1 MFVPN
6 ESCILCGAKTS
17 SGAQRCNDCEKLREF
32 IDSLFEDAKVE
43 LASNPSIDREAVFK
57 TLREFAFVVQE
68 DSLLRTYKNTMK
80 FFLEEF
86 IDKGQSETKLEL
98 YMKKVPTRLNQ
109 LKILNELSQGL
120 IVNWDP
126 ASISNESAPKIYP
139 GEVIS
144 NLKSSYDRIT
154 VTERAEQ
161 RYGHAIA
168 FYSILPLMRNYS
180 QCDSKEEVRQLNLV
194 PKKPWLILLSI
205 LVGNSDGKIS
215 LERTSK
221 FLKKRRGIGNIYG
234 TIITNLSSLSTDY
247 SQKATIDVEKNG
259 DNDKSYLIS
268 PDIVQYL
275 ERVRENV
282 RTRQL

>member
-1 MFVPN
+1 MFIAN
-6 ESCILCGAKTS
+6 NNCILCGAGTS
-17 SGAQRCNDCEKLREF
+17 SGSQKCKDCEKLGEI
-32 IDSLFEDAKVE
+32 IDAFFEDAKVT
-43 LASNPSIDREAVFK
+43 LKSNPSIDREAVFK
-57 TLREFAFVVQE
+57 TLRELAFVVQE
-68 DSLLRTYKNTMK
+68 DSLLRTYKNTMR

-86 IDKGQSETKLEL
+86 LDKGRSETNLEL
-98 YMKKVPTRLNQ
+98 FLKKVPSRLNQ

-126 ASISNESAPKIYP
+126 SSISSQSISKIYP

-144 NLKSSYDRIT
+144 NLKSSYDRNT

-180 QCDSKEEVRQLNLV
+180 KCDSKDEIRQLNLV

-205 LVGNSDGKIS
+205 IVGNSDGKIS
-215 LERTSK
+215 FERTSK
-221 FLKKRRGIGNIYG
+221 FLKKRRGTTNVLR
-234 TIITNLSSLSTDY
+234 TIITNLNSLSTDY
-247 SQKATIDVEKNG
+247 SQRATIDVETNG

-275 ERVRENV
+275 DRIRENV
-282 RTRQL
+282 RIRQL